1 MTTSSTSE
9 HGGFIRGQADEIDAA
24 SAPIDVAMAR
34 NGLVNNLQHIVDQ
47 SGQFLVCMAPTTGE
61 YLEQSAPSTTTMA
74 LVGGAEWH
82 FPLRVRPGDESS
94 FRVVVYMRAY
104 ISAAGTATFRLAL
117 RARDAVLYT
126 VPPDPASFSTTWVA
140 EVSTTSTT
148 GADLTCTLYV
158 PASMV
163 GARFPWTS
171 WESEDGGGDPVQAY
185 GLEASL
191 QVWAKSSNGASLP
204 RIMSLTARE
213 YSGDR

>member
-9 HGGFIRGQADEIDAA
+9 HGGFIRGQAAEIDGAGDAIDAA
-24 SAPIDVAMAR
+24 LTRVC
-34 NGLVNNLQHIVDQ
+34 VNNLQHLTDQ
-47 SGQFLVCMAPTTGE
+47 SGQFLACMTPTTGE
-61 YLEQSAPSTTTMA
+61 YLEQAAPSTTTMA
-74 LVGGAEWH
+74 LIGGAEWR
-82 FPLRVRPGDESS
+82 FPLRVRSGDVSS

-117 RARDAVLYT
+117 RQVDHMVYT
-126 VPPDPASFSTTWVA
+126 VPPDPASFSTPWVA

-148 GADLTCTLYV
+148 GADLTATLYV
-158 PASMV
+158 PAAMV
-163 GARFPWTS
+163 GRRFPWS
-171 WESEDGGGDPVQAY
+171 AWQSEDGGAAPEQAY
-185 GLEASL
+185 GLFASL